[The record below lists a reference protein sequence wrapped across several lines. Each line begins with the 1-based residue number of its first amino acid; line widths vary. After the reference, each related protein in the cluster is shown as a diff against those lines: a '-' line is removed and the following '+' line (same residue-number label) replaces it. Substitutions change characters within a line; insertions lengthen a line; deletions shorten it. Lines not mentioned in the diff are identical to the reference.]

1 MKKLFVLGCMMLGMT
16 AAQAQTMPNVGV
28 SVGVG
33 TTGISIDA
41 AATYTPYLGAR
52 LGVDIMPQVKIG
64 TDLDLGV
71 EDKVASM
78 DELTQKAR
86 DLNAAAGY
94 TVVDLSE
101 PIFNNQLPTKM
112 SVEGKLS
119 NTTFHFLI
127 DAYPFGDAS
136 SFHITAGAY
145 FGPSKVI
152 KVYNKDEGFMKPVNQ
167 WNEAVNG
174 HTVLNPTAQSIIEGQ
189 KMIGVEL
196 GDYFITP
203 DASNTLEYND
213 VEASIK
219 VGGFRP
225 YLGIGFGRAVPKKR
239 VGVQFDLGCQF
250 WGSPEVVAPTYDK
263 NSDTYSR
270 ETTLEESNAGGDAGG
285 VIKVIS
291 KVSVYPCM
299 TLRITGRIL

>member
-1 MKKLFVLGCMMLGMT
+1 MKKMFLALGLVLLGSN
-16 AAQAQTMPNVGV
+16 AFAQTMPNVGL

-52 LGVDIMPQVKIG
+52 LGVDIMPQIKIG

-78 DELTQKAR
+78 DELTQKAK
-86 DLNAAAGY
+86 DLNNAAGGPNS
-94 TVVDLSE
+94 VVDLSL
-101 PIFNNQLPTKM
+101 PIFQNKLPTQM

-119 NTTFHFLI
+119 NTTFHFLV

-145 FGPSKVI
+145 FGPEKVI
-152 KVYNKDEGFMKPVNQ
+152 KVYNKDEGFMMPVNQ

-174 HTVLNPTAQSIIEGQ
+174 HTYLNPTAAAIIAGQ

-196 GDYFITP
+196 GDYFVTP
-203 DASNTLEYND
+203 DATDSENN

-225 YLGIGFGRAVPKKR
+225 YLGIGFGRAVPKGR

-263 NSDTYSR
+263 DSGQYTR